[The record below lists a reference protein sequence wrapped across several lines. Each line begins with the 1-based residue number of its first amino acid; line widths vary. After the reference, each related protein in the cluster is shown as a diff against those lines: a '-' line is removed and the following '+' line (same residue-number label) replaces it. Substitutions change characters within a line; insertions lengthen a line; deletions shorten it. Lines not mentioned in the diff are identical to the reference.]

1 MDSLTGWTVYK
12 SKLRCMP
19 MNVKNF
25 IKLLPIGLA
34 KDNADI
40 LSDNYLNRIQNNTV
54 FPTQKEMDRVG
65 VEPTTAASFLRA
77 LPPILRA
84 KL

>member
-34 KDNADI
+34 KGNADI
-40 LSDNYLNRIQNNTV
+40 LSDNYLNELKII
-54 FPTQKEMDRVG
+54 P
-65 VEPTTAASFLRA
+65 
-77 LPPILRA
+77 
-84 KL
+84 

>member
-34 KDNADI
+34 KGNADI
-40 LSDNYLNRIQNNTV
+40 LSDNYLKQPQINTV
-54 FPTQKEMDRVG
+54 VVQQEEMDRVG
-65 VEPTTAASFLRA
+65 FEPTTSAM
-77 LPPILRA
+77 P
-84 KL
+84 